1 MTAPDTIP
9 DTSLPT
15 PLAPL
20 TPTRWGAEA
29 RMALA
34 ALIAPTRP
42 LYLVQRGARG
52 CEGEL
57 TADLIQIRPLGG
69 ISYLTPLVVRGWRPT
84 RTTEPLAWT
93 GSGQARGLPGG
104 GLRYRRGPEEG
115 LELLNGPP
123 AVLDATA
130 AWLVRELTGLTT
142 NDSPPTIFII

>member
-1 MTAPDTIP
+1 MTAPDKIP
-9 DTSLPT
+9 DSPPPPT

-104 GLRYRRGPEEG
+104 LRYRRSPEG

-130 AWLVRELTGLTT
+130 AWLVRDLTGLTT
-142 NDSPPTIFII
+142 NDSPTIFII